1 MLVGIV
7 QRSWVYGAVYFTN
20 RESIDRNNTSS
31 WWIISVLALELR
43 LVAASDLNHCVLERY
58 QEQEPVS
65 SNDSFFFVKW
75 II

>member
-1 MLVGIV
+1 M
-7 QRSWVYGAVYFTN
+7 
-20 RESIDRNNTSS
+20 
-31 WWIISVLALELR
+31 SVLALELR